1 MADVRRI
8 IVIFVIAILF
18 TIFINVAIEAFYP
31 QPDYETYCTPE
42 RSPRPMFAKEPSS
55 TSCPEVLVP
64 QDVSD
69 ACMAEKGSV
78 EFKYDSKGCP
88 TEAYCNTCYID
99 LELANERY
107 NLIVFIVCAIAGLG
121 ALITGLY
128 LPQQRNP
135 INEWVGSGFLLG
147 GILTILVGTIRYFGD
162 MGRYTRPIVILIELV
177 LVIYLAYKKLGKK

>member
-31 QPDYETYCTPE
+31 QPDYNEYCAREAVPKAIYA
-42 RSPRPMFAKEPSS
+42 REPATTCSEFIVPDGVS
-55 TSCPEVLVP
+55 TSCT
-64 QDVSD
+64 
-69 ACMAEKGSV
+69 AKKGQV
-78 EFKYDSKGCP
+78 EYKYDSKGCP
-88 TEAYCNTCYID
+88 TEAYCNTCYIE
-99 LELANERY
+99 LEQANERY
-107 NLIVFIVCAIAGLG
+107 NLIVFIVSAIAGLG
-121 ALITGLY
+121 ALIAGLY
-128 LPQQRNP
+128 LPQKRNP

-162 MGRYTRPIVILIELV
+162 MGRYMRPVVILIELI